1 MNIQAHDTNINS
13 AAADWDARLRSHRC
27 TVADRAEFKA
37 WCDQDQRHREA
48 FDRLQRTL
56 AALRQAADHP
66 QMRALR
72 EMATIGER
80 GFSARR
86 LAWGA
91 AIAASIAGVFVI
103 VACRAGP
110 GIATWRRPTNAGNTA
125 AVQPATRYVTAADE
139 LRTVTLPDG
148 SSVTLNAGT
157 QIQTAW
163 LPGERGVRLLSG
175 QAFFRVA
182 KDPTRP
188 FVVTAANHTITA
200 LGTAFDIKL
209 ETDKVQVTLV
219 EGRVA
224 VRGIGKA
231 AGQPMTELAPHEQ
244 LAAADGVLPTVR
256 AVDVAMSVGWA
267 DDQVFFA
274 DESLARAVAEMNRH
288 SAEQIV
294 LDDPSLARYQVNG
307 MFLAGNQRG
316 FVSALSTYYPIEYRR
331 DDQGRIVLT
340 RRQDS
345 PPAK

>member
-1 MNIQAHDTNINS
+1 VHDSEINS

-27 TVADRAEFKA
+27 TAADRSEFKA
-37 WCDQDQRHREA
+37 WCDEDRRHREA

-72 EMATIGER
+72 EMATVGER
-80 GFSARR
+80 AFSARR
-86 LAWGA
+86 IAWGVG
-91 AIAASIAGVFVI
+91 IAASIAAVLLT
-103 VACRAGP
+103 VAYRSGP
-110 GIATWRRPTNAGNTA
+110 GVAAWQPPTRDAATVQA
-125 AVQPATRYVTAADE
+125 AATRFVTAADE

-148 SSVTLNAGT
+148 SSVTLNAAT
-157 QIQTAW
+157 QIQTEWHAN
-163 LPGERGVRLLSG
+163 ERRIRLLSG

-188 FVVTAANHTITA
+188 FIVTAANHTVTA
-200 LGTAFDIKL
+200 LGTAFDVKL
-209 ETDKVQVTLV
+209 EPDKVQVTLV

-231 AGQPMTELAPHEQ
+231 AGQPIMELAPHEQ
-244 LAAADGVLPTVR
+244 VVATDAVLPTPR
-256 AVDVAMSVGWA
+256 AVDVALTVGWA
-267 DDQVFFA
+267 EDQVFFA

-294 LDDPSLARYQVNG
+294 LDDPALAQYQVNG
-307 MFLAGNQRG
+307 MFLAGNQHG
-316 FVSALSTYYPIEYRR
+316 FVSALSTYYPIDYRR

-340 RRQDS
+340 RRQNGLLT
-345 PPAK
+345 K

>member
-1 MNIQAHDTNINS
+1 LNIQTHDSNINS

-27 TVADRAEFKA
+27 TDADRSEFKA

-48 FDRLQRTL
+48 FDRLQRSL

-66 QMRALR
+66 QIRALR

-86 LAWGA
+86 IAWGA

-103 VACRAGP
+103 AAYRAGP
-110 GIATWRRPTNAGNTA
+110 GIATWQQPTNAGNTA
-125 AVQPATRYVTAADE
+125 AVQPAFVTAADE

-148 SSVTLNAGT
+148 SSVTMNAGT

-163 LPGERGVRLLSG
+163 LPGERGIRLLSG

-188 FVVTAANHTITA
+188 FVVTAANHTVTA
-200 LGTAFDIKL
+200 LGTAFDVKL

-244 LAAADGVLPTVR
+244 LAAADGALPTVR

-267 DDQVFFA
+267 EDQVFFT

-331 DDQGRIVLT
+331 DARGRIVLT

-345 PPAK
+345 PPSK